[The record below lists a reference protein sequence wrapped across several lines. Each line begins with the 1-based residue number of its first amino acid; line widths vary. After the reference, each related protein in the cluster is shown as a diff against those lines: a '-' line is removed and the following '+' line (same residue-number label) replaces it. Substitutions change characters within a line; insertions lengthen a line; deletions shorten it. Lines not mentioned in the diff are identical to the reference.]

1 MEKGLKVKKM
11 ASVYELARQLGKE
24 LMNTP
29 EVAELL
35 EAKKIYEADT
45 EIVKLIQEYS
55 ALQEDFEIRFA
66 AGKTTEE
73 EQKAFRE
80 EMTKRGE
87 VIKANQAAANL
98 FAAESK
104 FNQFM
109 SSVFSIVTAT
119 LAGDDPSQT
128 GGCNPSCCSSCGGG
142 CH

>member
-1 MEKGLKVKKM
+1 LEKGYDLKM
-11 ASVYELARQLGKE
+11 ASVYELARELGKE

-45 EIVKLIQEYS
+45 EIVRLVKEYGE
-55 ALQEDFEIRFA
+55 LQQDFEIRYA

-73 EQKAFRE
+73 EQKAFSE
-80 EMTKRGE
+80 DMQKRGE
-87 VIKANQAAANL
+87 VIKSNEAAANL

-104 FNQFM
+104 FNQFI

-119 LAGDDPSQT
+119 
-128 GGCNPSCCSSCGGG
+128 CKFICSRVKI
-142 CH
+142 

>member
-1 MEKGLKVKKM
+1 M
-11 ASVYELARQLGKE
+11 ASVYELARELGKE

-45 EIVKLIQEYS
+45 EIVRLVKEYGE
-55 ALQEDFEIRFA
+55 LQQDFEIRFA

-73 EQKAFRE
+73 EQKAFTE
-80 EMTKRGE
+80 EMQKRGE
-87 VIKANQAAANL
+87 VIKANEAAANL

-104 FNQFM
+104 FNQFI

-119 LAGDDPSQT
+119 LAGDDLSQT
-128 GGCNPSCCSSCGGG
+128 GGCSPDCCASCGGG

>member
-1 MEKGLKVKKM
+1 MEKGYDLKM
-11 ASVYELARQLGKE
+11 ASVYELARELGKE

-45 EIVKLIQEYS
+45 EIVKLVKEYGE
-55 ALQEDFEIRFA
+55 LQQDFEIRYA
-66 AGKTTEE
+66 AGKTT
-73 EQKAFRE
+73 
-80 EMTKRGE
+80 GE
-87 VIKANQAAANL
+87 VIKSNEAAANL

-104 FNQFM
+104 FNQFI

-128 GGCNPSCCSSCGGG
+128 GGCSPDCCASCGGG